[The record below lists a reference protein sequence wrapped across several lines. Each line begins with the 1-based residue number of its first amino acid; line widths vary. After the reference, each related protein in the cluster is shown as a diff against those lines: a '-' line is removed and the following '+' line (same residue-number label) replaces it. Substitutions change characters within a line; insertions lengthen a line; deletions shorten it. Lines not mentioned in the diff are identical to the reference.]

1 MRSFK
6 GRVLAACAVA
16 GLLAGGMTA
25 PVLAADDNKPL
36 PAGALFPVQAETASG
51 KILMTLPP
59 PGKDGVSAR
68 FLYTTHV
75 RSGLGTTDIRFDR
88 GMMGRTQVL
97 AFRRIGRKVAVIFE
111 NPRFRADGG
120 SPEEQNGVATSFA
133 FVTAAMLDIATTK
146 PDGSLVVD
154 LAPFISSDVMNVA
167 GMINGGEAGGFP
179 DGTVITSGTGFKLVP
194 DASAADPA
202 SVKAFPE
209 NVEMDA
215 LLTFQGDKPGP
226 EIGDISPDPRR
237 VSVTI
242 HHSLIKLPG
251 PGFVPRKFDIRTG
264 TIPTQVYDFKKPL
277 DQQMVYQLA
286 NRFRLEKIDPSAPR
300 SRVKKPIVFYIDN
313 AAPEPVRSALL
324 KGVGWWSQAFD
335 AAGFIDGF
343 QAKILPADA
352 DPMDIR
358 YNIVHWSNRLTRS
371 WSYGEEVVDPRTGEI
386 VRGGVVLGGDRAR
399 QDMQIFEGLVGIK
412 DDNTGGPN
420 DPVRVTLARMSQLGA
435 HEVGH
440 AIGYMHNFAG
450 STQDR
455 TSVME
460 YPGPRIK
467 LTADGKLDLSDAYAV
482 GIGSWDKFEVDW
494 LYGEAPPGV
503 DPDQLASEK
512 ADKMVAAGT
521 RFITDIDSRAD
532 NTPTPW
538 ASMWDDG
545 PDPVAEL
552 PRLMK
557 VRAEALSKFGEDVLH
572 PGEPLADL
580 RRKFVPVWLLHRYQV
595 VAASK
600 SIGGVDYNYKDVGD
614 GHPLPVI
621 VPNDRQEAALANI
634 LACLDSSVLTV
645 PKPLVEMMSSGING
659 RESRAFDVEVFDT
672 AGSSVFDPLAAA
684 DAATQLTLNPLLE
697 PLRLTRVYEQH
708 ARDASMLGVEK
719 LLDKLLAATLG
730 SAHDAVGRRIA
741 YRTLVILA
749 RVANDRQ
756 TSPDVSA
763 LINDRLEKSA
773 DLLAKSD
780 DAAWSHSMIRL
791 VKNDTMLKAEVAKMR
806 PHKSYVPGGM
816 PIGETEWL
824 EDDWMDNP

>member
-1 MRSFK
+1 MQYKVRA
-6 GRVLAACAVA
+6 LAASALVA
-16 GLLAGGMTA
+16 LLATSAMA
-25 PVLAADDNKPL
+25 QDKPL
-36 PAGALFPVQAETASG
+36 PGGALFPVQVAAAQG
-51 KILMTLPP
+51 KILVTLPP
-59 PGKDGVSAR
+59 AGSDGVSGR

-75 RSGLGTTDIRFDR
+75 RSGLGSTDIRFDR

-97 AFRRIGRKVAVIFE
+97 AFRRIGKKVAVIFE
-111 NPRFRADGG
+111 NPRFRAEGG
-120 SPEEQNGVATSFA
+120 SPEEQNGVKTSFA
-133 FVTAAMLDIATTK
+133 FVTAAMLDIAGTK

-179 DGTVITSGTGFKLVP
+179 EGTQIATGTGFKLVA

-202 SVKAFPE
+202 SVKVFPD

-215 LLTFQGDKPGP
+215 LMTFQGDKPGP

-242 HHSLIKLPG
+242 HHSFIRLPG

-277 DQQMVYQLA
+277 GGELVYQLA
-286 NRFRLEKIDPSAPR
+286 NRFRLEKIDPTAAR
-300 SRVKKPIVFYIDN
+300 SKVKKPIIFYIDN

-343 QAKILPADA
+343 QAKILPAGA

-386 VRGGVVLGGDRAR
+386 LRGGVVLGGDRAR
-399 QDMQIFEGLVGIK
+399 QDTLIFEGLAGVA
-412 DDNTGGPN
+412 DENSGGAN

-467 LTADGKLDLSDAYAV
+467 LTPDGKIDLSDAYAV

-494 LYGEAPPGV
+494 LYGQAAPGEDPEVLAGKKV
-503 DPDQLASEK
+503 DT
-512 ADKMVAAGT
+512 MVAAGT

-557 VRAEALSKFGEDVLH
+557 VRATALSGFGEAVLH
-572 PGEPLADL
+572 PGEPLANL

-600 SIGGVDYNYKDVGD
+600 SIGGMDYSYKVAGD
-614 GHPLPVI
+614 GHALPAPVA
-621 VPNDRQEAALANI
+621 NDRQEMALSNI
-634 LACLDSSVLTV
+634 LACLDAKTLTV
-645 PKPLVEMMSSGING
+645 PKPLVEMMSAGING

-672 AGSSVFDPLAAA
+672 AGSSVFDGLAAT
-684 DAATQLTLNPLLE
+684 DAAVQLTLGPLLE

-708 ARDASMLGVEK
+708 ARDASLLGVEE
-719 LLDKLLAATLG
+719 LVDKLLAATIG
-730 SAHDAVGRRIA
+730 QAHDAVGRRIA
-741 YRTLVILA
+741 YRTLVMLA
-749 RVANDRQ
+749 QAAGSRQ
-756 TSPDVSA
+756 TSPDVA
-763 LINDRLEKSA
+763 AIITDRLERSA
-773 DLLAKSD
+773 DSLAKADDPAWGRTMAKMVHSD
-780 DAAWSHSMIRL
+780 AL
-791 VKNDTMLKAEVAKMR
+791 LKAEVAKMR

-824 EDDWMDNP
+824 EDDWMDQPL

>member
-1 MRSFK
+1 
-6 GRVLAACAVA
+6 
-16 GLLAGGMTA
+16 
-25 PVLAADDNKPL
+25 
-36 PAGALFPVQAETASG
+36 
-51 KILMTLPP
+51 
-59 PGKDGVSAR
+59 
-68 FLYTTHV
+68 
-75 RSGLGTTDIRFDR
+75 
-88 GMMGRTQVL
+88 
-97 AFRRIGRKVAVIFE
+97 VAVIFE

-120 SPEEQNGVATSFA
+120 SAEEKNGVTTSFA
-133 FVTAAMLDIATTK
+133 FVTAAMLDIAAGK

-167 GMINGGEAGGFP
+167 GMLNGGEAGGFP
-179 DGTVITSGTGFKLVP
+179 EGTQIATGTGFKLVT
-194 DASAADPA
+194 DASAADAA
-202 SVKAFPE
+202 SVKVFPD

-215 LLTFQGDKPGP
+215 LMTFQGDKPGP
-226 EIGDISPDPRR
+226 EIADISPDPRR

-242 HHSLIKLPG
+242 HHSFIRLPG

-277 DQQMVYQLA
+277 GEQMIYQLA
-286 NRFRLEKIDPSAPR
+286 NRFRLEKIDPNAAR
-300 SRVKKPIVFYIDN
+300 SKVKKPIVFYIDN

-343 QAKILPADA
+343 QAKILPANA

-399 QDMQIFEGLVGIK
+399 QDTQIFEGLVGIK
-412 DDNTGGPN
+412 DENGGGPN

-460 YPGPRIK
+460 YPGPRMK
-467 LTADGKLDLSDAYAV
+467 LTPDGKIDLGDAYAV

-494 LYGEAPPGV
+494 LYGEPPPGT
-503 DPDQLASEK
+503 DPDQAASEK
-512 ADKMVAAGT
+512 ADRMVAAGT

-557 VRAEALSKFGEDVLH
+557 VRAVALSNFGENVLH
-572 PGEPLADL
+572 PGEPLANL
-580 RRKFVPVWLLHRYQV
+580 RRKFAPIWLLHRYQV
-595 VAASK
+595 IAASK
-600 SIGGVDYNYKDVGD
+600 SIGGMDYSYKNAGD
-614 GHPLPVI
+614 GHPLPMP
-621 VPNDRQEAALANI
+621 VPNAMQEAALNGI
-634 LACLDSSVLTV
+634 LATLDARLLTV

-659 RESRAFDVEVFDT
+659 RDSRADDIEVFDT

-684 DAATQLTLNPLLE
+684 DAAAQLTLGPLLE

-708 ARDASMLGVEK
+708 ARDASLMGVEE
-719 LLDKLLAATLG
+719 LLDKLLAATVG

-741 YRTLVILA
+741 YRTLVTLA
-749 RVANDRQ
+749 RVEAERS
-756 TSPDVSA
+756 TAPDVAA
-763 LINDRLEKSA
+763 LIGDRLEKSA
-773 DLLAKSD
+773 DLLAKAD
-780 DAAWSHSMIRL
+780 DAAWGRSMIRL
-791 VKNDTMLKAEVAKMR
+791 VKNEALLRAEVAKMR

-816 PIGETEWL
+816 PIGETNWL
-824 EDDWMDNP
+824 EDDWMDQPL

>member
-1 MRSFK
+1 MRHK
-6 GRVLAACAVA
+6 ARVMAACAVIA
-16 GLLAGGMTA
+16 LAGGALSPAM
-25 PVLAADDNKPL
+25 AAPL
-36 PAGALFPVQAETASG
+36 PGGALFAVEVQAAQG
-51 KILMTLPP
+51 KILVTLPP
-59 PGKDGVSAR
+59 PGSDGVSGR
-68 FLYTTHV
+68 FLYNTKV
-75 RSGLGTTDIRFDR
+75 RSGLGSTDIRFDR

-97 AFRRIGRKVAVIFE
+97 AFRRIGKKVAVIFE
-111 NPRFRADGG
+111 NPRFRAEGG
-120 SPEEQNGVATSFA
+120 TPEEKEGVTTSFA
-133 FVTAAMLDIATTK
+133 FVTAAMLDIVATR

-154 LAPFISSDVMNVA
+154 LAPFVSSDVMNVA
-167 GMINGGEAGGFP
+167 GMLNGGEAGGFP
-179 DGTVITSGTGFKLVP
+179 EGTPIATGSGFKLVNE
-194 DASAADPA
+194 ASAADPA
-202 SVKAFPE
+202 SVKVFPD

-215 LLTFQGDKPGP
+215 LMTFQGDKPGP
-226 EIGDISPDPRR
+226 EIADISPDPRR

-242 HHSLIKLPG
+242 HHSFIRLPG

-277 DQQMVYQLA
+277 GDQLVYQLA
-286 NRFRLEKIDPSAPR
+286 NRFRLEKIDPNAAR
-300 SRVKKPIVFYIDN
+300 SKVKKPIIFYIDN

-343 QAKILPADA
+343 QARILPVGA
-352 DPMDIR
+352 DPLDIR
-358 YNIVHWSNRLTRS
+358 YNVVHWSNRLTRS
-371 WSYGEEVVDPRTGEI
+371 WSYGEGVVDPRTGE
-386 VRGGVVLGGDRAR
+386 VVNGDVVLGGDRAR
-399 QDMQIFEGLVGIK
+399 QDTMIFEGIAGVK
-412 DDNTGGPN
+412 DENSGGAN

-460 YPGPRIK
+460 YPGPRMK
-467 LTADGKLDLSDAYAV
+467 LTPDGKIDLSDAYAV

-503 DPDQLASEK
+503 DPDQAASEK
-512 ADKMVAAGT
+512 ADRMVAAGT

-557 VRAEALSKFGEDVLH
+557 VRAVALANFGEGVLH
-572 PGEPLADL
+572 PGEPLANL

-595 VAASK
+595 IAASK
-600 SIGGVDYNYKDVGD
+600 SIGGMDYNYKNEGD
-614 GHPLPVI
+614 GHALPTP
-621 VPNDRQEAALANI
+621 VPNAMQEAALDGI
-634 LACLDSSVLTV
+634 LATLDSKLLTV

-659 RESRAFDVEVFDT
+659 ARSRADDIEVFDT

-684 DAATQLTLNPLLE
+684 DAAAQMTLGPLLE

-708 ARDASMLGVEK
+708 ARDATLMGGEE
-719 LLDKLLAATLG
+719 LLDKLLAATVG

-741 YRTLVILA
+741 YRTLVTLA
-749 RVANDRQ
+749 RVEADR
-756 TSPDVSA
+756 TTAPDVAA
-763 LINDRLEKSA
+763 LIADRLDRAA
-773 DLLAKSD
+773 DMLAHADNKAD
-780 DAAWSHSMIRL
+780 DAAWGRSMTRM
-791 VKNDTMLKAEVAKMR
+791 VKNEALLRTEVAKMR
-806 PHKSYVPGGM
+806 PHKAYVPGGM
-816 PIGETEWL
+816 PIGETSWL
-824 EDDWMDNP
+824 EDDWMDAPL